1 MISKHHSKH
10 HETWFTYVNNLEI
23 NGYASHHTTRLLGTS
38 GGVPVYIHNSFFCEV
53 IPLLTYADETI
64 EICTVNVSI
73 YKEKFTIIGIYRPH
87 SDTMNNFIHKLDS
100 ILNSNHVRYKDCIL
114 LGNFDINLL

>member
-1 MISKHHSKH
+1 MIKWKNFPHGAGRICLFYIK
-10 HETWFTYVNNLEI
+10 
-23 NGYASHHTTRLLGTS
+23 LGVS
-38 GGVPVYIHNSFFCEV
+38 VYIRKSSYCEV

-100 ILNSNHVRYKDCIL
+100 ILNSNHGKYKNCSYQ
-114 LGNFDINLL
+114 